1 MEDGLREAGVRDIV
15 RIAADRPLVAEL
27 ERQSPDV
34 VIFDLGSPS
43 RDTLEKVLAVSRA
56 LARPIAMFVDTSDD
70 EMIGAAIEAGVSAYV
85 VDGLKKERVK
95 PIVDLAVRRFNAFA
109 AVQKE
114 LEQAKTALAERRIID
129 RAKLYLM
136 STRKLTE
143 ANAYAL
149 LRGTAMR
156 QGKRIAEIAQ
166 ALVTAAELLESK
178 PEGKPGDDR

>member
-1 MEDGLREAGVRDIV
+1 LAN
-15 RIAADRPLVAEL
+15 
-27 ERQSPDV
+27 QSPDV

-43 RDTLEKVLAVSRA
+43 RDTLEEVFAVSRA
-56 LARPIAMFVDTSDD
+56 LARPIAMFVDTSD
-70 EMIGAAIEAGVSAYV
+70 EQMIGAAIEAGVSAYV

-95 PIVDLAVRRFNAFA
+95 PILDLAVRRFNAFA

-114 LEQAKTALAERRIID
+114 LEEAKTALAERRIID
-129 RAKLYLM
+129 RAKFYLM

-156 QGKRIAEIAQ
+156 QGRRIADIAQ
-166 ALVTAAELLESK
+166 ALLTAAELLESNS
-178 PEGKPGDDR
+178 EDEA

>member
-1 MEDGLREAGVRDIV
+1 M
-15 RIAADRPLVAEL
+15 
-27 ERQSPDV
+27 
-34 VIFDLGSPS
+34 
-43 RDTLEKVLAVSRA
+43 
-56 LARPIAMFVDTSDD
+56 
-70 EMIGAAIEAGVSAYV
+70 

-114 LEQAKTALAERRIID
+114 LEQVKAALAERRIID
-129 RAKLYLM
+129 RAKLYLI

-178 PEGKPGDDR
+178 LEGKPGDDR